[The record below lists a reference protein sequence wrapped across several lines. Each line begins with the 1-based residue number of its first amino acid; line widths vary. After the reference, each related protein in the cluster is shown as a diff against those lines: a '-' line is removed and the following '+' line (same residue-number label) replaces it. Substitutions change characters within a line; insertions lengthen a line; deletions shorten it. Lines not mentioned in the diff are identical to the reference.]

1 MINNILYEQI
11 TSRENSRLT
20 LAQLRNAGL
29 SATAV
34 GRAVKRGELLRVAH
48 GVYQSPE
55 YTKYLDDEMFDVQ
68 LKNSHIIYSHDTALF
83 LHGLNSRDP
92 LRYSVTVPTGYN
104 TKKLVGEGF
113 KVFSLKKE
121 LYGQDIEE
129 IETMYGN
136 MVRTYNLERTI
147 CDCLRSRNKLQ
158 TEIVV
163 YGLKGYIRRNDR
175 NLNLLMKTAERFK
188 VSSLLKTYLEV
199 LL

>member
-1 MINNILYEQI
+1 
-11 TSRENSRLT
+11 
-20 LAQLRNAGL
+20 
-29 SATAV
+29 
-34 GRAVKRGELLRVAH
+34 
-48 GVYQSPE
+48 
-55 YTKYLDDEMFDVQ
+55 
-68 LKNSHIIYSHDTALF
+68 
-83 LHGLNSRDP
+83 
-92 LRYSVTVPTGYN
+92 
-104 TKKLVGEGF
+104 
-113 KVFSLKKE
+113 FSLKKE

-163 YGLKGYIRRNDR
+163 YGLKGYIRRSDR
-175 NLNLLMKTAERFK
+175 NLNLLMKTADKFK